1 MKKNFFIAIIASFRF
16 FGIYS
21 QQFNQISTIN
31 PSPYPIF
38 GLNNFC
44 ELNNK
49 LIFTNSDNSWT
60 KRLYISDGT
69 MNGTYGIYSW
79 GSPTHFIIP
88 NETYTCNYDDE
99 MKSFIKLGNQ
109 LYFKLRNNQ
118 NGLEFLWKTN
128 GDSIGTILVKDLG
141 TRKFCSN
148 LIELNGGLFF
158 MTTDFDPVWGN
169 ITKELWK
176 TDGTQ
181 NGTVVINNWV
191 NSSNFSND
199 VKIVK
204 YYNKIYFSGFESDG
218 SSGGTIQTGL
228 VLPPENESCMYNGL
242 IYYKGIDGK
251 IWKSDGTLNGT
262 FQAIDYPIVGNLSAF
277 NGDLYFSGGYTGAG
291 QPGIELCK
299 TDGTLANTL
308 MLKDIY
314 VGFNSS
320 NPGNFISLSNY
331 LFFIASDG
339 IHGNE
344 LWKTDGT
351 SLGTLIVKDINI
363 SSSGF
368 QNAFYSCSTGNYFT
382 HQSIHNN
389 ELYFSISNPYWNGN
403 QTGVWK
409 TDGSEL
415 NTILVQ
421 PSDTVGLIL
430 DINCKLFAVLDTFR
444 YDQFGNYFEDNSELW
459 SLIDSCSSLGNND
472 NLDYNLFSTFPN
484 PTSHTITIKGEK
496 TMNQSFHIYDQ
507 MGREVFKGK
516 LTGTDSEVNLSMLS
530 KGIYTLK
537 IEGNYKPAQI
547 VKE

>member
-1 MKKNFFIAIIASFRF
+1 MGF
-16 FGIYS
+16 FG
-21 QQFNQISTIN
+21 QQFNQISSIN
-31 PSPYPIF
+31 PATYPF
-38 GLNNFC
+38 YSLNNFC

-49 LIFTNSDNSWT
+49 LVFTNSDNSWT

-69 MNGTYGIYSW
+69 MNGTNGIYSW
-79 GSPTHFIIP
+79 GSPIHFIIP
-88 NETYTCNYDDE
+88 NETYTCGDDEE
-99 MKSFIKLGNQ
+99 MKSFIKLSNQ

-118 NGLEFLWKTN
+118 SGLEFLWKTS
-128 GDSIGTILVKDLG
+128 GDSIGTSLVKDLG

-148 LIELNGGLFF
+148 LIELNGSLFF
-158 MTTDFDPVWGN
+158 MTTDYDPVWGN

-204 YYNKIYFSGFESDG
+204 YFSKIYFSGFESDG
-218 SSGGTIQTGL
+218 TSGGTIQTGL
-228 VLPPENESCMYNGL
+228 VLPPEKESCIYNGF

-262 FQAIDYPIVGNLSAF
+262 SQAVDFPVTGNLYVF
-277 NGDLYFSGGYTGAG
+277 NGYIYFSGGFSGAG
-291 QPGIELCK
+291 QSGSELCK
-299 TDGTLANTL
+299 TDGTLANTII
-308 MLKDIY
+308 LKDIY

-320 NPGNFISLSNY
+320 NPGNFISLNNY

-339 IHGNE
+339 

-351 SLGTLIVKDINI
+351 SVGTLIVKD
-363 SSSGF
+363 GLGG
-368 QNAFYSCSTGNYFT
+368 AFYNCSTNYST

-389 ELYFSISNPYWNGN
+389 ELYFSINIYPSNQN
-403 QTGVWK
+403 GVWK

-430 DINCKLFAVLDTFR
+430 DINCKLFAVLDTMR
-444 YDQFGNYFEDNSELW
+444 QYNSGGGVEGDNSELW
-459 SLIDSCSSLGNND
+459 CLIDSCSSVGLTQKEEFNS
-472 NLDYNLFSTFPN
+472 LSIYPN
-484 PTSHTITIKGEK
+484 PTSHSITIKGE
-496 TMNQSFHIYDQ
+496 TNINQSFSIFDQ
-507 MGREVFKGK
+507 MGREVFMGK
-516 LTGTDSEVNLSMLS
+516 LTGTETEVNLSALS
-530 KGIYTLK
+530 KGMYTLK
-537 IEGNYKPAQI
+537 IEGNYQPAQI

>member
-1 MKKNFFIAIIASFRF
+1 MKKKLVSILIAGFLA
-16 FGIYS
+16 FGLYS
-21 QQFNQISTIN
+21 QQFSQISNIN
-31 PSPYPIF
+31 PSPLPYPIYN
-38 GLNNFC
+38 LNNFY

-49 LIFTNSDNSWT
+49 LVFTNSLNSWT
-60 KRLYISDGT
+60 TRLYISDGT
-69 MNGTYGIYSW
+69 LNGTNGIYSW
-79 GSPTHFIIP
+79 GSPTHMIIP
-88 NETYTCNYDDE
+88 NEIKFCGYPE
-99 MKSFIKLGNQ
+99 QSFIKLSNQ

-118 NGLEFLWKTN
+118 SGLEFLWKTS
-128 GDSIGTILVKDLG
+128 GDSIGTTLVKDLG

-148 LIELNGGLFF
+148 LIELNGNLFF
-158 MTTDFDPVWGN
+158 MTTDYDPVWGN

-218 SSGGTIQTGL
+218 SSIGTIQTGL
-228 VLPPENESCMYNGL
+228 VLPPEKESCMYNGF

-262 FQAIDYPIVGNLSAF
+262 SQAVDFPVTGNLYVF
-277 NGDLYFSGGYTGAG
+277 NGYIYFSGGFSGAG
-291 QPGIELCK
+291 QSGSELCK
-299 TDGTLANTL
+299 TDGTLVNTII
-308 MLKDIY
+308 LKDIY

-320 NPGNFISLSNY
+320 NPGNFISLNNY

-351 SLGTLIVKDINI
+351 SLGTSMVKDIYS

-368 QNAFYSCSTGNYFT
+368 EGAFYSCSTSYRT

-389 ELYFSISNPYWNGN
+389 ELYFSIHTAWIGN
-403 QTGVWK
+403 QNGVWK
-409 TDGSEL
+409 TDGSEV

-430 DINCKLFAVLDTFR
+430 DVNCKLFTVLDSMR
-444 YDQFGNYFEDNSELW
+444 YNQFGEYVQDNSELW
-459 SLIDSCSSLGNND
+459 CFIDSCSSVGVTQKE
-472 NLDYNLFSTFPN
+472 DYKAYSVFPN
-484 PTSHTITIKGEK
+484 PTNDYITI
-496 TMNQSFHIYDQ
+496 QSEEILYKRFEIVDQ
-507 MGREVFKGK
+507 FGRMILES
-516 LTGTDSEVNLSMLS
+516 TIDSSDAKIDLKSLLP
-530 KGIYTLK
+530 GIYFLHLEGEPEAFK
-537 IEGNYKPAQI
+537 IIKN
-547 VKE
+547 

>member
-1 MKKNFFIAIIASFRF
+1 MKKKLVSAFIASFLA
-16 FGIYS
+16 FGFYA
-21 QQFNQISTIN
+21 QQFNQISNIN
-31 PSPYPIF
+31 PATYPYYS
-38 GLNNFC
+38 LNNFC

-49 LIFTNSDNSWT
+49 LVFTNSLNSWT

-69 MNGTYGIYSW
+69 MNGTNGIYSW

-88 NETYTCNYDDE
+88 NETYTCIYDDE
-99 MKSFIKLGNQ
+99 MKSFIKLSNQ

-118 NGLEFLWKTN
+118 TGLEFLWKTS
-128 GDSIGTILVKDLG
+128 GDSIGTTLVKDLG

-148 LIELNGGLFF
+148 LIELNGSLFF
-158 MTTDFDPVWGN
+158 MTTDYDPVWGN
-169 ITKELWK
+169 NTKELWK

-218 SSGGTIQTGL
+218 TSIGTIQTGL
-228 VLPPENESCMYNGL
+228 VLPPEKESCMYNGF

-262 FQAIDYPIVGNLSAF
+262 SQAVDFPVTGNLYVF
-277 NGDLYFSGGYTGAG
+277 NGYIYFSGGFSGAG
-291 QPGIELCK
+291 QSGSELCK
-299 TDGTLANTL
+299 TDGTLANTII
-308 MLKDIY
+308 LKDIY

-320 NPGNFISLSNY
+320 NPGNFISLNNY

-339 IHGNE
+339 VHGNE

-351 SLGTLIVKDINI
+351 SLGTSMVKDIFPGIYN
-363 SSSGF
+363 GF
-368 QNAFYSCSTGNYFT
+368 YDCYDGINLS
-382 HQSIHNN
+382 HQIIFNN
-389 ELYFSISNPYWNGN
+389 EFYFSTHLNGD
-403 QTGVWK
+403 QKGVWK
-409 TDGSEL
+409 TDGSET

-421 PSDTVGLIL
+421 PADTVCAFLE
-430 DINCKLFAVLDTFR
+430 INCKLFTVLDTIR
-444 YDQFGNYFEDNSELW
+444 QYDSGGGVMGDNSELW
-459 SLIDSCSSLGNND
+459 CLIDSCSSVALTQKEDFNS
-472 NLDYNLFSTFPN
+472 YSVYPN
-484 PTSHTITIKGEK
+484 PTSHSITIKGE
-496 TMNQSFHIYDQ
+496 MNLNQSFQIFDQ

-516 LTGTDSEVNLSMLS
+516 LTGTETEVNLSALS
-530 KGIYTLK
+530 KGMYTLK
-537 IEGNYKPAQI
+537 IEGNYQSAQI

>member
-1 MKKNFFIAIIASFRF
+1 MKKKLLSAFITSFLA
-16 FGIYS
+16 FGFYA
-21 QQFNQISTIN
+21 QQFSQISNIN
-31 PSPYPIF
+31 PATYHS
-38 GLNNFC
+38 LNNFC

-49 LIFTNSDNSWT
+49 LVFTNSFDSWT

-69 MNGTYGIYSW
+69 LNGTNGIYSW

-88 NETYTCNYDDE
+88 NETYTCIYGDE
-99 MKSFIKLGNQ
+99 MKSFIKLSNQ

-118 NGLEFLWKTN
+118 SGLEFLWKTS
-128 GDSIGTILVKDLG
+128 GDSIGTTLVKDLG

-148 LIELNGGLFF
+148 LIELNGSLFF
-158 MTTDFDPVWGN
+158 MTTDYDPVWGN
-169 ITKELWK
+169 NTKELWK

-218 SSGGTIQTGL
+218 SSIGTIQTGL

-242 IYYKGIDGK
+242 IYYRGIDGK

-262 FQAIDYPIVGNLSAF
+262 SQAIDFLVVGNLYAF
-277 NGDLYFSGGYTGAG
+277 NGFLYFSGGYFGAG
-291 QPGIELCK
+291 QPGAELCK
-299 TDGTLANTL
+299 SDGTLANTII
-308 MLKDIY
+308 LKDIY

-320 NPGNFISLSNY
+320 NPGNFISLNNY

-339 IHGNE
+339 IHGKE

-351 SLGTLIVKDINI
+351 TFGTSMVKDIFPGI
-363 SSSGF
+363 YDGF
-368 QNAFYSCSTGNYFT
+368 YDCYDGINLS
-382 HQSIHNN
+382 HQIIFNN
-389 ELYFSISNPYWNGN
+389 EFYFSTHLNGD
-403 QTGVWK
+403 QKGVWK
-409 TDGSEL
+409 TDGSET

-421 PSDTVGLIL
+421 PADTVCTFLE
-430 DINCKLFAVLDTFR
+430 INCKLFTVLDTMR
-444 YDQFGNYFEDNSELW
+444 QYDSWGVLMVDNSELW
-459 SLIDSCSSLGNND
+459 CLIDSCSSVSLTQKEEFNS
-472 NLDYNLFSTFPN
+472 LSIYPN
-484 PTSHTITIKGEK
+484 PTLHSITIKGE
-496 TMNQSFHIYDQ
+496 TNINQSFSIFDQ

-516 LTGTDSEVNLSMLS
+516 LTGTETEVNLSSLS
-530 KGIYTLK
+530 KGMYTLK
-537 IEGNYKPAQI
+537 IEGNYQPAQI